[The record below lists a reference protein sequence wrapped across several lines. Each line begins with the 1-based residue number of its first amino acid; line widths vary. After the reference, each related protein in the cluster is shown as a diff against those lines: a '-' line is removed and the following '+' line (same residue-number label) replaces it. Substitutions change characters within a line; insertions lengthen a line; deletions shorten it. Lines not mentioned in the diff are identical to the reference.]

1 MVDNAACWHYDA
13 PMPHR
18 NLTIR
23 VPLPIY
29 EELKRRSVKYHRS
42 FSNEALWLLEL
53 AILATP
59 EPVEAK
65 P

>member
-1 MVDNAACWHYDA
+1 
-13 PMPHR
+13 MPHR